1 MARFYQMNYYKVTF
15 TQVDNNTYSIYV
27 KAFNETDAMKIIEDK
42 QLYKKVIDLE
52 GDYTIETISEYE
64 YEHHN

>member
-1 MARFYQMNYYKVTF
+1 MNYYKVTF

-27 KAFNETDAMKIIEDK
+27 KAFNESDAMKIIEDK